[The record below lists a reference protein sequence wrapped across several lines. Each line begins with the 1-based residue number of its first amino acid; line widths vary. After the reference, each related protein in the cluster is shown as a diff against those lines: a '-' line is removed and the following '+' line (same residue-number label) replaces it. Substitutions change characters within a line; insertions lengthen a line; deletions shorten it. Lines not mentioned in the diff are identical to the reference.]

1 MQRNSTQP
9 SPLRCPQID
18 EIWLHAA
25 GQLGFAVIRSESA
38 YASTDGRGTIIVGT
52 DDTLDID
59 DCVAQLVF
67 HELCHALVEG
77 ESKLQE
83 IDWGLEN
90 TNERDISR
98 EYSALRLQAHLSDS
112 AELRT
117 YMPPTTQWRPYYE
130 SLPNIAIDGNDEAAD
145 VVRAVIRSSLFAR
158 WEPILLG
165 ALASTSICLRD
176 GARMQLS
183 QREGI

>member
-9 SPLRCPQID
+9 SPLRYPQID
-18 EIWLHAA
+18 EIWLHVA
-25 GQLGFAVIRSESA
+25 GQLGFSIVRSQSA

-52 DDTLDID
+52 DDTLDVD

-98 EYSALRLQAHLSDS
+98 EYAALRLQAHLSDT
-112 AELRT
+112 AEIRT
-117 YMPPTTQWRPYYE
+117 HMPPTTEWRPYYE
-130 SLPNIAIDGNDEAAD
+130 SLPTIAIDGNDEAA
-145 VVRAVIRSSLFAR
+145 VIVRSVICSSLFAR
-158 WEPILLG
+158 WQPLLVN
-165 ALASTSICLRD
+165 ALVATSVCLHD
-176 GARMQLS
+176 GA
-183 QREGI
+183 EK